1 LELEFKLVAKNS
13 IKVLKEFESLKTKLV
28 HWMQILNSQKADLE
42 EIFRLYRIAS
52 DYQRAQ
58 KTVVVW
64 PKFQRELVLKEIEE
78 KHQWKLMIDDKIACV
93 WATTFSDSQIW
104 EERNVDPAIYIH
116 RIAVNTDFRGQNLIK
131 NFLFFGQLTVK

>member
-1 LELEFKLVAKNS
+1 
-13 IKVLKEFESLKTKLV
+13 
-28 HWMQILNSQKADLE
+28 MQILNSQKADLE

-93 WATTFSDSQIW
+93 
-104 EERNVDPAIYIH
+104 
-116 RIAVNTDFRGQNLIK
+116 
-131 NFLFFGQLTVK
+131 